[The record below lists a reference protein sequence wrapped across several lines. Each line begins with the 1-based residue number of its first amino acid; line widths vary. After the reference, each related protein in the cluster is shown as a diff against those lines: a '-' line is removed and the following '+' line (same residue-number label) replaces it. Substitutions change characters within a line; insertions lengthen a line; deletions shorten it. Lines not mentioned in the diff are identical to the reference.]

1 MQIQLIEEWKKA
13 YKFYSI
19 WFFVIIGALPELF
32 NLAVQSGLIDS
43 ETAPQALSRLI
54 SLIAFA
60 GAASR
65 MIQQKKLQMESQGA
79 LEAAPVVADVS
90 EDKASNDPA

>member
-32 NLAVQSGLIDS
+32 NLAVQSGLVDS
-43 ETAPQALSRLI
+43 EAAPQALSRLI

-65 MIQQKKLQMESQGA
+65 MIRQKKLE
-79 LEAAPVVADVS
+79 LEAVPVNEQGVVQESKDSA
-90 EDKASNDPA
+90 